1 MPTPAIDD
9 LSWLNDAVLGGHLPP
24 AAQTALQRAGQAWH
38 DDVEAEHWLDLA
50 TACAPEHPAVFIAR
64 YRFYFYKHRLS
75 EALNVAERSLMHTA
89 QRLGIATDWRMAN
102 SADVMAALAPADHYE
117 PLPRFYLFTLKA
129 QAYLMLRLGRFEEA
143 RAMLDWLAR
152 LDPKDKMGGRLL
164 GVVLA
169 RFEEGDDDE

>member
-1 MPTPAIDD
+1 MATPALDD
-9 LSWLNDAVLGGHLPP
+9 LRWLNDAVLGGHLPP

-64 YRFYFYKHRLS
+64 YRFYFYKHRLTQ
-75 EALNVAERSLMHTA
+75 ALAVAERTLHHAA
-89 QRLGIATDWRMAN
+89 QRLGIAVDWRMAN
-102 SADVMAALAPADHYE
+102 SADVIAALASADEYE

-129 QAYLMLRLGRFEEA
+129 QAYLMLRLGRFDEA
-143 RAMLDWLAR
+143 RALLGWLAR
-152 LDPKDKMGGRLL
+152 LDPADKLGSRLL

-169 RFEEGDDDE
+169 RFEDGDGDE